1 MTVPAKQASKSEK
14 EDVRIRRSVW
24 HIKPMADA
32 YTYIRFSTP
41 EQQAGDSWR
50 RQNEAVQ
57 KFIQEHGLIYK
68 ESAAFQDMGVSGY
81 RGANLKNGLGKFL
94 AEVDAGNIAH
104 GSYLIVES
112 VDRLS
117 RQSLMDALGLVV
129 RLVTGGVKVVTLVDQ
144 GGVKVLD
151 ADAGLPE
158 LILTL
163 STMQRA
169 NNESAMK
176 SMRVKA
182 AWSAKKEN
190 ASNKPVS
197 SRCPEWLAFNREK
210 EIFEKVD
217 DRVATIKKI
226 LELADDGIG
235 RHRIVKYLNSNGYP
249 SFRNPEKG
257 WQSSSVAKILKN
269 RALIGFYQPHRIE
282 FDEGGRKKRVAD
294 GEEVP
299 NYYPV
304 VVDKDLFNRVSH
316 KEYSP
321 AAPLQG
327 RQGDSLSNL
336 FTGMIS
342 CAYCRAPMRL
352 INKGPPPKGGR
363 YLVCSMAVRGQGCKY
378 RAWPYDDAEMY
389 ILAALKGL
397 NIGAVLSGIDV
408 EGRTTQL
415 RNEISQATE
424 ALKKDEATLLNL
436 DQSFSAYDG
445 KISGAVFKKYEDLEN
460 GISAKRDDIHRL
472 TNELSALTVSNESEA
487 TFNQNLLRL
496 FEEMTG
502 EDAQRNYL
510 LRVRLR
516 VRISMAVS
524 SIRIRPRAKGESQK
538 APNMKKI
545 HIDFK
550 DGTTRTVVP
559 IGSHGIYTIDGVRR
573 DIGSSAKDP

>member
-1 MTVPAKQASKSEK
+1 MT
-14 EDVRIRRSVW
+14 
-24 HIKPMADA
+24 DA

-41 EQQAGDSWR
+41 EQQRGDSWR

-57 KFIQEHGLIYK
+57 KFIQEHGLIYR
-68 ESAAFQDMGVSGY
+68 ESDAFRDMGVSGF

-94 AEVDAGNIAH
+94 AEVDAGRIAH

-129 RLVTGGVKVVTLVDQ
+129 RLVTAGIKVVTLRDQ

-151 ADAGLPE
+151 GDAGLPE

-169 NNESAMK
+169 NNESEMK
-176 SMRVKA
+176 SMRVRA
-182 AWSAKKEN
+182 AWSEKRKN
-190 ASNKPVS
+190 AAIKPIS
-197 SRCPEWLAFNREK
+197 SRCPEWLAFNRE
-210 EIFEKVD
+210 EGRFEPID
-217 DRVATIKKI
+217 DRVSTIKKI
-226 LELADDGIG
+226 LELADEGVG
-235 RHRIVKYLNSNGYP
+235 RHRIVKYLNANGYR

-269 RALIGFYQPHRIE
+269 RSLIGFYQPHRIE
-282 FDEGGRKKRVAD
+282 FDDRGRKKRVAD
-294 GEEVP
+294 GEEIP
-299 NYYPV
+299 GYYPV
-304 VVDKDLFNRVSH
+304 VVDKDLFNRVCH
-316 KEYSP
+316 KDYSP
-321 AAPLQG
+321 SAPLLG

-336 FTGMIS
+336 FTGMIN
-342 CAYCRAPMRL
+342 CAYCAAPMRL
-352 INKGPPPKGGR
+352 VNKGPPPRGGR
-363 YLVCSMAVRGQGCKY
+363 YLVCSRAVRGYGCKY

-408 EGRTTQL
+408 EDRATQL
-415 RNEISQATE
+415 RNMISDATE
-424 ALKKDEATLLNL
+424 ILKRDEATLQNL
-436 DQSFSAYDG
+436 DQSFATYEG
-445 KISGAVFKKYEDLEN
+445 RISTALFKKYETLED
-460 GISAKRDDIHRL
+460 GIARSRQEIDRL
-472 TNELSALTVSNESEA
+472 KQELSALSVSNENEA

-502 EDAQRNYL
+502 PDAQKNYL

-524 SIRIRPRAKGESQK
+524 MIRIRPRAKGESQR
-538 APNMKKI
+538 APHMKKI

-559 IGSHGIYTIDGVRR
+559 IGKHGIYTIDGVRR
-573 DIGSSAKDP
+573 EIGLPV